1 MSQDNVRLDPEL
13 CRKILLRL
21 EAVLTHDGSNG
32 PSHYDFEG
40 FSPEMVAFN
49 IRYLHDKKLV
59 FASIPAYRDGRNG
72 LGFWPAMLRERG
84 MDVLDAIRDEKVWRE
99 INEKAKAEGVKSEL
113 EMIERI
119 LCS

>member
-1 MSQDNVRLDPEL
+1 MSQNAVRLDPEL

-21 EAVLTHDGSNG
+21 EDVLTSEGSNG

-40 FSPEMVAFN
+40 FSPETVAFN
-49 IRYLHDKKLV
+49 IRYLHDIKLV

-72 LGFWPAMLRERG
+72 LEFWPAMLRERG
-84 MDVLDAIRDEKVWRE
+84 MDVLDTIRNEKVWRE
-99 INEKAKAEGVKSEL
+99 INEKAKAEGEKSEL

-119 LCS
+119 LS